1 MLCLTCFISKR
12 SIPENIKTPVVKTP
26 QILALEL
33 VAAAQI
39 TKKSVVYLIRIIL
52 LVCAVPFAT
61 PRLLEWR

>member
-33 VAAAQI
+33 VAADTDYQEV
-39 TKKSVVYLIRIIL
+39 S
-52 LVCAVPFAT
+52 
-61 PRLLEWR
+61 RLFDPYNSFGLCSTFRYTTLT